1 MELNLFNKINRTLQF
16 VNESFTSF
24 ERNYGE
30 FNSFYIGYNRALVEN
45 QPHAFDVLQ
54 QFQDITA
61 RQLFNPLHLQ
71 NGHYGN
77 NYLDLHVA
85 RLTETRVG
93 VHYELPY
100 FLFYYLVNS
109 LEVEIRNFLH
119 LVRSEDFRRDF
130 PVDVTLT
137 EGVLRYSFDRHNL
150 ISDYIRERIPLYNRL
165 FNLLNQSTKVFLAI
179 ISDRPY
185 FEVELAKLDRLLE
198 VRNSVYQYEAIEIV

>member
-1 MELNLFNKINRTLQF
+1 MELNLFNKINRTIQF

-30 FNSFYIGYNRALVEN
+30 FDSSYIGYNRTLVEN

-54 QFQDITA
+54 QFQDVTV
-61 RQLFNPLHLQ
+61 RQLFKRLHLQ
-71 NGHYGN
+71 SGNYGD
-77 NYLDLHVA
+77 NYLNLQVS
-85 RLTETRVG
+85 RFTEARVG
-93 VHYELPY
+93 VHYEFPY

-119 LVRSEDFRRDF
+119 LVRSEEFRRDL
-130 PVDVTLT
+130 PVDIILT
-137 EGVLRYSFDRHNL
+137 EGVLRYSFDRHNI

-179 ISDRPY
+179 NSDRPY
-185 FEVELAKLDRLLE
+185 FEIELEKLDRLLE
-198 VRNSVYQYEAIEIV
+198 VSNSVYQFDVIEII